1 MSFPATS
8 PTKET
13 SGVTFSVT
21 SRRSLDCGRPTTG
34 SDEGNSS
41 RDFRMNRLA
50 VHHFRYRA
58 PTISR
63 EVHRVHWQADGQ
75 RSPGSNRRKKRT
87 AGGDQRSCSREGC
100 HCDARSSSG
109 DGPKNQRP
117 VLRQNSPPPLHRE
130 ILPRPIP
137 PVPAWKA
144 VAVSRRRRH
153 KDRPTRTQAV
163 STTIPLSI
171 FL

>member
-1 MSFPATS
+1 MSFPAPS

-13 SGVTFSVT
+13 SGVAFSVT

-63 EVHRVHWQADGQ
+63 EVQPPFRTDSVGTDGTADKLLNDQQQHTRHATRVSA
-75 RSPGSNRRKKRT
+75 RRVGIRT
-87 AGGDQRSCSREGC
+87 AGFPQ
-100 HCDARSSSG
+100 
-109 DGPKNQRP
+109 
-117 VLRQNSPPPLHRE
+117 
-130 ILPRPIP
+130 
-137 PVPAWKA
+137 
-144 VAVSRRRRH
+144 RRRR
-153 KDRPTRTQAV
+153 
-163 STTIPLSI
+163 
-171 FL
+171 